1 MKRLTAILLIVALL
15 PLALAAKDNKGH
27 EGIHAISFNIRY
39 ANAEDGTNSWKYRYP
54 AVAMMLDDQ
63 RPDVAGLQECLYEQ
77 FEYLQTSLDKLYK
90 FVGVGRDDGKKAG
103 EMMAIMYN
111 PKTVS
116 LVKWGTFWLSETPDV
131 PGSES
136 WDTAC
141 PRTCTWGRFTDR
153 RTGKDFFL
161 FNTHL
166 DCGPNSAQTG
176 GMKLILE
183 RLSGLSEG
191 AFVVLAGDHN
201 CRHGDAPAIT
211 ARTVLC
217 DARDVAE
224 SPDPGP
230 RNTFHAFGKLAE
242 SDDVIPSVRRITPV
256 TKTVADEQLTRQ
268 PVLYGQF
275 GRQVFPFVDPINGG
289 HLA

>member
-131 PGSES
+131 PSKGWDAACYRTATWALMKDKES
-136 WDTAC
+136 
-141 PRTCTWGRFTDR
+141 GR
-153 RTGKDFFL
+153 
-161 FNTHL
+161 
-166 DCGPNSAQTG
+166 
-176 GMKLILE
+176 
-183 RLSGLSEG
+183 
-191 AFVVLAGDHN
+191 
-201 CRHGDAPAIT
+201 
-211 ARTVLC
+211 
-217 DARDVAE
+217 
-224 SPDPGP
+224 
-230 RNTFHAFGKLAE
+230 
-242 SDDVIPSVRRITPV
+242 
-256 TKTVADEQLTRQ
+256 
-268 PVLYGQF
+268 
-275 GRQVFPFVDPINGG
+275 
-289 HLA
+289 

>member
-15 PLALAAKDNKGH
+15 PLALAAKDNKCH

-131 PGSES
+131 PSKGWDAACYRTATWALMKDKES
-136 WDTAC
+136 
-141 PRTCTWGRFTDR
+141 GRQFY
-153 RTGKDFFL
+153 FV
-161 FNTHL
+161 NTHL
-166 DCGPNSAQTG
+166 DHQGVEAQKNGAQLVIDRIAEMNKSDLPVILTGDFNLEPDSAALAPVRSV
-176 GMKLILE
+176 MKDS
-183 RLSGLSEG
+183 R
-191 AFVVLAGDHN
+191 ATAVV
-201 CRHGDAPAIT
+201 
-211 ARTVLC
+211 
-217 DARDVAE
+217 
-224 SPDPGP
+224 
-230 RNTFHAFGKLAE
+230 
-242 SDDVIPSVRRITPV
+242 SDDVKSYNGWGKASGTIDYVWYKGFSCTEFKTV
-256 TKTVADEQLTRQ
+256 TKDYYERNFISDHY
-268 PVLYGQF
+268 PVKASLIF
-275 GRQVFPFVDPINGG
+275 
-289 HLA
+289 

>member
-131 PGSES
+131 PSKGWDAACYRTATWALMKDKES
-136 WDTAC
+136 
-141 PRTCTWGRFTDR
+141 GRQFY
-153 RTGKDFFL
+153 FV
-161 FNTHL
+161 NTHL
-166 DCGPNSAQTG
+166 DHQGVEAQKNGAQLVIDRIAEMNKSDLPVILTGDFNLEPDSAALAPVSSV
-176 GMKLILE
+176 MKDS
-183 RLSGLSEG
+183 R
-191 AFVVLAGDHN
+191 ATAVV
-201 CRHGDAPAIT
+201 
-211 ARTVLC
+211 
-217 DARDVAE
+217 
-224 SPDPGP
+224 
-230 RNTFHAFGKLAE
+230 
-242 SDDVIPSVRRITPV
+242 SDDVKSYNGWGKASGTIDYVWYKGFSCTEFKTV
-256 TKTVADEQLTRQ
+256 TKAYYERNFISDHY
-268 PVLYGQF
+268 PVKASLIF
-275 GRQVFPFVDPINGG
+275 
-289 HLA
+289 

>member
-131 PGSES
+131 PSKGWDAACYRTATWALMKDKES
-136 WDTAC
+136 
-141 PRTCTWGRFTDR
+141 GRQFY
-153 RTGKDFFL
+153 FV
-161 FNTHL
+161 NTHL
-166 DCGPNSAQTG
+166 DHQGVEAQKNGAQLVIDRIAEMNKSDLPVILTGDFNLEPDSAALAPVRSV
-176 GMKLILE
+176 MKDS
-183 RLSGLSEG
+183 R
-191 AFVVLAGDHN
+191 ATAVV
-201 CRHGDAPAIT
+201 
-211 ARTVLC
+211 
-217 DARDVAE
+217 
-224 SPDPGP
+224 
-230 RNTFHAFGKLAE
+230 
-242 SDDVIPSVRRITPV
+242 SDDVKSYNGWGKASGTIDYVWYKGFSCTEFKTV
-256 TKTVADEQLTRQ
+256 TKDYYERNFISDHY
-268 PVLYGQF
+268 PVKASLIF
-275 GRQVFPFVDPINGG
+275 
-289 HLA
+289 

>member
-131 PGSES
+131 PSKGWDAACYRTATWALMKDKES
-136 WDTAC
+136 
-141 PRTCTWGRFTDR
+141 GRQFY
-153 RTGKDFFL
+153 FV
-161 FNTHL
+161 NTHL
-166 DCGPNSAQTG
+166 DHQGVEAQKNGAQLVIDRIAEMNKSDLPVILTGDFNLEPDSAALAPVRSV
-176 GMKLILE
+176 MKDS
-183 RLSGLSEG
+183 R
-191 AFVVLAGDHN
+191 ATAVV
-201 CRHGDAPAIT
+201 
-211 ARTVLC
+211 
-217 DARDVAE
+217 
-224 SPDPGP
+224 
-230 RNTFHAFGKLAE
+230 
-242 SDDVIPSVRRITPV
+242 SDDVKSYNGWGKASGTIDYVWYKGFSCTEFKTV
-256 TKTVADEQLTRQ
+256 TKAYYERNFISDHY
-268 PVLYGQF
+268 PVKASLIF
-275 GRQVFPFVDPINGG
+275 
-289 HLA
+289 